1 MSAAGNL
8 VPEVQPARS
17 ADVMLAGVADR
28 RGPVPGSG
36 FGEDPVDMGLDRV
49 VAQVQAPGDL
59 RIGLAV
65 EHEHG
70 ELELASGQRL
80 ERRSGGPARP
90 RALLDSMA
98 ELAKLPLRL
107 AAIAE
112 GAGLPEVVGRTPK
125 LAQLM
130 SQITRYAPESVFPAV
145 DGWPKRSMRASILPR
160 SRR

>member
-1 MSAAGNL
+1 MRLDGL
-8 VPEVQPARS
+8 
-17 ADVMLAGVADR
+17 LAEEQLLR
-28 RGPVPGSG
+28 
-36 FGEDPVDMGLDRV
+36 
-49 VAQVQAPGDL
+49 DL

-107 AAIAE
+107 ATVAE
-112 GAGLPEVVGRTPK
+112 GASLPEVVGRTPK
-125 LAQLM
+125 LGCG
-130 SQITRYAPESVFPAV
+130 AV
-145 DGWPKRSMRASILPR
+145 TVARPHERASGEQARESGLHRR
-160 SRR
+160 SGFVCDGRGRECVRCCARGVAAVQL